1 MNWFHF
7 VCKVCHRNISK
18 YWFYIRIC
26 VSDSVSYDVLN
37 PGTCRRT
44 DFLIRN
50 GLYTAISYDFFSQVA
65 ETDWFCH
72 TKQVVPGFFVWF
84 FFQVLLLWFHVHIQY
99 LHCVYFYVMAH
110 LTMRT
115 FCSILI
121 DEENRISGRRL
132 AITLQIGGDIMP
144 ITLTFHVFHYT
155 ITVTVKSKNRHSAK
169 WRFFF

>member
-1 MNWFHF
+1 MNWLHF
-7 VCKVCHRNISK
+7 VCKVCHRNTSRH
-18 YWFYIRIC
+18 WFYIRIC
-26 VSDSVSYDVLN
+26 VSDSVSYDVLS
-37 PGTCRRT
+37 PGACRGI

-50 GLYTAISYDFFSQVA
+50 GLYTAISYDFFVPGRWNGLILSYETSCTRLFRMTFLPQAA
-65 ETDWFCH
+65 ETDWFSH

-110 LTMRT
+110 LALRT

-132 AITLQIGGDIMP
+132 AIIPME
-144 ITLTFHVFHYT
+144 
-155 ITVTVKSKNRHSAK
+155 
-169 WRFFF
+169 WRW